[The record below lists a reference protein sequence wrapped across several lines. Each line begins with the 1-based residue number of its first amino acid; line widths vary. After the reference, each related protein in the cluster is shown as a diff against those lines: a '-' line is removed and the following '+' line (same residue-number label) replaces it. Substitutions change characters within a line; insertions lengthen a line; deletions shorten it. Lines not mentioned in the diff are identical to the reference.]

1 MNEGKPR
8 SKASTEETKERRRDK
23 DKEKDE
29 TATLAKESDPAE
41 EVASQLTGGVMT
53 LASGA
58 IEEDQKDEPTKK
70 AEQREKRIKMLKQQV
85 AKLSAQVMSMKN
97 GGEGGGGENG
107 GDSKY
112 VSDMMAKMKEHIRG
126 YEDKLHLAE
135 KFSSEL
141 KASNVKLSKM
151 VRQRE
156 DELKAQAIKFKAQ
169 GERNDE
175 LVEQNQALLKKVRRR
190 GAKSDVGSAP

>member
-1 MNEGKPR
+1 MFLEGTSHHMQEAKTR
-8 SKASTEETKERRRDK
+8 SKASTEEVKERHSSRGR
-23 DKEKDE
+23 EREE
-29 TATLAKESDPAE
+29 TATLAKESDPTD
-41 EVASQLTGGVMT
+41 EVMSQLTGGIMT
-53 LASGA
+53 VPSGA
-58 IEEDQKDEPTKK
+58 IEEDQRDDQTKK
-70 AEQREKRIKMLKQQV
+70 AEQKEKRIKMLKQQV
-85 AKLSAQVMSMKN
+85 VKLSQQVMAMKN
-97 GGEGGGGENG
+97 SGGENG
-107 GDSKY
+107 ENGDSKY
-112 VSDMMAKMKEHIRG
+112 VSDMMAKMKEHIRR

-175 LVEQNQALLKKVRRR
+175 LVEQNQALLKKV
-190 GAKSDVGSAP
+190 

>member
-1 MNEGKPR
+1 MNEGKTR
-8 SKASTEETKERRRDK
+8 SKASTEEIKEKRR

-41 EVASQLTGGVMT
+41 EVASQLTGGGMT

>member
-1 MNEGKPR
+1 MQEAKTR
-8 SKASTEETKERRRDK
+8 SKASTEEVKERHSSRGR
-23 DKEKDE
+23 EREE
-29 TATLAKESDPAE
+29 TATLAKESDPTD
-41 EVASQLTGGVMT
+41 EVMSQLTGGIMT
-53 LASGA
+53 LPSGA
-58 IEEDQKDEPTKK
+58 IEEDQRDDQTKK
-70 AEQREKRIKMLKQQV
+70 AEQKEKRIKMLKQQV
-85 AKLSAQVMSMKN
+85 VKLSQQVMAMKN
-97 GGEGGGGENG
+97 SGGENG
-107 GDSKY
+107 ENGDSKY
-112 VSDMMAKMKEHIRG
+112 VSDMMAKMKEHIRR

-175 LVEQNQALLKKVRRR
+175 LVEQNQALLKKV
-190 GAKSDVGSAP
+190 